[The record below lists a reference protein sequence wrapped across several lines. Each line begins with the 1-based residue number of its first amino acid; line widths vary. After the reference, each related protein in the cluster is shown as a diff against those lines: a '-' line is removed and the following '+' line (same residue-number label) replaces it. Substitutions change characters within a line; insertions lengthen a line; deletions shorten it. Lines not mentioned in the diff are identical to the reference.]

1 MTETEVYD
9 FLKGV
14 FKTVFGRDIV
24 PTPQLT
30 AQDVVGWDSLKQ
42 VEITLALEE
51 EYGVRIR
58 TRELNNV
65 ANVGDLVALVVAKA
79 SSAA

>member
-24 PTPQLT
+24 PIPALT